1 MPVDIIRA
9 DNGQY
14 SQLDG
19 YIIVFLV
26 MGKSVQC
33 IDKQSEGDSVGY
45 GTELIEFPV
54 GTFFFS
60 RQVLASQY
68 QGCKP
73 QRDIDGKLPVP
84 RGDGKNAACHRR
96 SGCSRY
102 GHYHGIDP
110 HASSYLISGID
121 GT

>member
-68 QGCKP
+68 QGCHEAMERMP
-73 QRDIDGKLPVP
+73 LATEGPAAADMATTMALIPIPLP
-84 RGDGKNAACHRR
+84 
-96 SGCSRY
+96 
-102 GHYHGIDP
+102 I
-110 HASSYLISGID
+110 
-121 GT
+121 